1 VQGPLTELVQVVV
14 STATVGSVLGLVAL
28 GYNLVFSATRIVNFA
43 QGSMLVVAGYTAYA
57 LTREGAPI
65 WLALVLTVLLS
76 AAFGAAVEVVAL
88 RPLGRFDPTQ
98 NVGWVL
104 TTFAVTLV
112 SIDLVR
118 IAVDSEPHPLPDL
131 AGSILGWRQSTVAGV
146 PVTATDVSIVVGAL
160 VLMVVVEALQLRT
173 MAGRAFRAVAQ
184 DRQTASLMGINP
196 GAVVLT
202 TFAVAGALAAVGAV
216 LLAPK
221 LFVRLEMAELLG
233 VQAFV
238 AAVLGGL
245 GSTRGA
251 VVGGYLIALVSAAV
265 KTVELGGRTFVQWE
279 PLVVFAVF
287 MLVLVVRPR
296 GIFGGPD
303 VEKA

>member
-1 VQGPLTELVQVVV
+1 LTEVVQVVV

-65 WLALVLTVLLS
+65 WVALVLTVLLS
-76 AAFGAAVEVVAL
+76 AAFGAVVELVAL
-88 RPLGRFDPTQ
+88 RPLGRFDPAQ

-112 SIDLVR
+112 AIDLVR
-118 IAVDSEPHPLPDL
+118 IAVDAQAHPLPDL
-131 AGSILGWRQSTVAGV
+131 AGSILGWRRSTVAGV
-146 PVTATDVSIVVGAL
+146 PITATDLSIVVGAV

-184 DRQTASLMGINP
+184 DRTTASLMGINP
-196 GAVVLT
+196 SAVVLT

-221 LFVRLEMAELLG
+221 LFVRLENGELLG

-251 VVGGYLIALVSAAV
+251 VLGGYLIALVSAVV
-265 KTVELGGRTFVQWE
+265 KTVEIGGRTFVQWE
-279 PLVVFAVF
+279 PLVVFVVF
-287 MLVLVVRPR
+287 MLVLVVRPN
-296 GIFGGPD
+296 GILGRAEVD
-303 VEKA
+303 KA

>member
-1 VQGPLTELVQVVV
+1 MTEVVQVVV
-14 STATVGSVLGLVAL
+14 SAATVGSVLGLVAL

-43 QGSMLVVAGYTAYA
+43 QGTMLVVAGYTAYA

-65 WLALVLTVLLS
+65 WAAFVLTVLLS
-76 AAFGAAVEVVAL
+76 AAFGALVELVAI
-88 RPLGRFDPTQ
+88 RPLGRFDPGR
-98 NVGWVL
+98 NMGWVL

-118 IAVDSEPHPLPDL
+118 LAVDAEPHPLPDL
-131 AGSILGWRQSTVAGV
+131 AGSILGWRRSTVAGV
-146 PVTATDVSIVVGAL
+146 PVTATDVVIVVGAVVMM
-160 VLMVVVEALQLRT
+160 VLIEALQRRT
-173 MAGRAFRAVAQ
+173 TAGRAFRAVAQ
-184 DRQTASLMGINP
+184 DRQTAALMGINP
-196 GAVVLT
+196 SAVVLT
-202 TFAVAGALAAVGAV
+202 TFAVAGALAGVGAV

-221 LFVRLEMAELLG
+221 LFVRLDNGELLG

-251 VVGGYLIALVSAAV
+251 VVGGYLIALTSAIV
-265 KTVELGGRTFVQWE
+265 RTVEVGDRTFVQWE

-287 MLVLVVRPR
+287 MAVLVLRPN
-296 GIFGGPD
+296 GIYGQAD
-303 VEKA
+303 IEKA

>member
-1 VQGPLTELVQVVV
+1 MTEVVQVVV
-14 STATVGSVLGLVAL
+14 SAATVGSVLGLVAL

-43 QGSMLVVAGYTAYA
+43 QGTMLVVAGYTAYA
-57 LTREGAPI
+57 LTRQGAPI
-65 WLALVLTVLLS
+65 WVAFLLTVVLS
-76 AAFGAAVEVVAL
+76 AAFGALVEIVAI
-88 RPLGRFDPTQ
+88 RPLGRFDPSH

-118 IAVDSEPHPLPDL
+118 LAVDAEPHALPDL
-131 AGSILGWRQSTVAGV
+131 VGSVFGWRQSTVAGV
-146 PVTATDVSIVVGAL
+146 PVTATDVAIVVGAV
-160 VLMVVVEALQLRT
+160 VLMFVTEALQRRT
-173 MAGRAFRAVAQ
+173 TLGRAFRAVAQ
-184 DRQTASLMGINP
+184 DRRTASLMGINP
-196 GAVVLT
+196 SAVVLT
-202 TFAVAGALAAVGAV
+202 TFAVAGALAAVAAV

-221 LFVRLEMAELLG
+221 LFVRLDNGELLG

-251 VVGGYLIALVSAAV
+251 VVGGYLIALTSAVV
-265 KTVELGGRTFVQWE
+265 KTVEVGGTTFVQWE

-287 MLVLVVRPR
+287 MLVLVLRPN
-296 GIFGGPD
+296 GLYGAAEVD
-303 VEKA
+303 KA

>member
-1 VQGPLTELVQVVV
+1 MTDLVQIVV
-14 STATVGSVLGLVAL
+14 SAATVGSVLGLVAL

-43 QGSMLVVAGYTAYA
+43 QGTMLVVAGYTAYA
-57 LTREGAPI
+57 LTREGVPI
-65 WLALVLTVLLS
+65 WAAFVLTVLLS
-76 AAFGAAVEVVAL
+76 AAFGAVVELVAI
-88 RPLGRFDPTQ
+88 RPLGRFDPTR

-118 IAVDSEPHPLPDL
+118 LAVDAEPHPLPDL
-131 AGSILGWRQSTVAGV
+131 AGSILGWEQSTVAGV
-146 PVTATDVSIVVGAL
+146 PITATDVAIVVGA
-160 VLMVVVEALQLRT
+160 VVMMLLIEGLHRRT
-173 MAGRAFRAVAQ
+173 TAGRAFRAVAQ
-184 DRQTASLMGINP
+184 DRQTAALMGINP
-196 GAVVLT
+196 SAVVLT
-202 TFAVAGALAAVGAV
+202 TFAVAGALAGVGAV

-221 LFVRLEMAELLG
+221 LFVRLDNGEILG

-251 VVGGYLIALVSAAV
+251 VVGGYLIALTSAV
-265 KTVELGGRTFVQWE
+265 VRTVQIGDSTFVKWE

-287 MLVLVVRPR
+287 MLVLVFRPN
-296 GIFGGPD
+296 GIFGRPD
-303 VEKA
+303 IEKA